1 MPAAL
6 CPWLQDCLPCG
17 SALNL
22 CIYISHDA
30 NMTPTCNNLT
40 ITQPFFLGQ
49 ITF

>member
-22 CIYISHDA
+22 GIYISHDA